1 MNKFTQ
7 KQWHIQ
13 RYKNGRHFHIETH
26 GFLGNTI
33 ARVEPGEEAE
43 ANAYLIEAAPELYRT
58 LKAVYAD
65 IELQNVEGGSDEL
78 NFLVHQILALVER

>member
-7 KQWHIQ
+7 KQWRIQ
-13 RYKNGRHFHIETH
+13 RYKNGRHLHIETI
-26 GFLGNTI
+26 GFFGSTI
-33 ARVEPGEEAE
+33 ARLEPGEEAE

-65 IELQNVEGGSDEL
+65 IELQNVKGGSDEL
-78 NFLVHQILALVER
+78 NFLVQQVLAQVER